1 MPLRRTVLAASVTAV
16 ACLGLSAPA
25 HAATPIVAGGAP
37 VTVTTTTSGQN
48 ATLTFSGTAGQR
60 VSLVMSDVTMGGS
73 TCCGTKVSLL
83 RPDGTALVR
92 PTYVGTLGGFFD
104 TKVLPVNGTYKIFVD
119 PQGTVTGSMTLQ
131 LYNVPPDVTGPIP
144 FGGAPTQ
151 VDLGTPGQNARLSF
165 SGAVGRR
172 VSVDVGGVTLA
183 SVKVS
188 VLRPDGTAVAAALTI
203 NHNGGFLGPYTL
215 PVAGTY
221 KVFVNPVRA
230 ATGSATLALYDVPPD
245 VTGSIAPGGAS
256 QSVTLTT
263 PGQNARLTFS
273 GTVGQ
278 RVSLKLS
285 AVTIG
290 SSTCCGAKVSIVKP
304 DGTLLLPKL
313 SFGTNGLFVEPLAL
327 PVTGTYKL
335 VLDPQL
341 AATGGATAQV
351 YLVPADVTG
360 SVAIGGSVT
369 PTISTP
375 GQNARYT
382 FSGTAGKALTLT
394 VSGFA
399 VSTSTRITVKTPG
412 GTIIL
417 SSFTSADKVLN
428 VTLPVAGTYTLGFD
442 PVGDGT
448 GSLTLALS

>member
-1 MPLRRTVLAASVTAV
+1 MPLRRTVLAAALTAV
-16 ACLGLSAPA
+16 ACLGLSGPA
-25 HAATPIVAGGAP
+25 QAATPIVAGGAP

-48 ATLTFSGTAGQR
+48 VTLTFSGTAGQR

-73 TCCGTKVSLL
+73 SCCGTKVSLL

-131 LYNVPPDVTGPIP
+131 LYVVPADVTGSIP
-144 FGGAPTQ
+144 FGAATP
-151 VDLGTPGQNARLSF
+151 VNLGTPGQNARLSF
-165 SGAVGRR
+165 SGTAGQR
-172 VSVDVGGVTLA
+172 VSVDVS
-183 SVKVS
+183 SVSFTSVRVS
-188 VLRPDGTAVAAALTI
+188 VVKPDGTAIAAALTI

-215 PVAGTY
+215 PIAGTY
-221 KVFVNPVRA
+221 KVVVNPVRA
-230 ATGSATLALYDVPPD
+230 ATGSATLALYSVPPD
-245 VTGSIAPGGAS
+245 VTGSITPGGPS
-256 QSVTLTT
+256 QTVTLST
-263 PGQNARLTFS
+263 PGQNGRLSFS
-273 GTVGQ
+273 GTGGT

-285 AVTIG
+285 DVSIG
-290 SSTCCGAKVSIVKP
+290 SSSCCGAKVSIVKP
-304 DGTLLLPKL
+304 DGTLLLPKTY
-313 SFGTNGLFVEPLAL
+313 FGTNGLFVEPRAL
-327 PVTGTYKL
+327 PATGTYKL
-335 VLDPQL
+335 VVDPQF
-341 AATGGATAQV
+341 AATGSATAQLF
-351 YLVPADVTG
+351 LVPADLTG
-360 SVAIGGSVT
+360 TVAIGGSVT
-369 PTISTP
+369 PTISAP

-382 FSGTAGKALTLT
+382 FSGTAGKALTVT

-399 VSTSTRITVKTPG
+399 VSSSTRITVKKPD

-428 VTLPVAGTYTLGFD
+428 VTLPAAGTYTLGVD